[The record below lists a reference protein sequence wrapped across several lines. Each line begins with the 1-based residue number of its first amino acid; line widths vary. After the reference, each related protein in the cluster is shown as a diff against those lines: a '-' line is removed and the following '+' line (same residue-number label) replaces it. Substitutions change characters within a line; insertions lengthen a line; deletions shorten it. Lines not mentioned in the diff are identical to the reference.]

1 MNETQKKPLNKSLTA
16 NVQETQ
22 NNFIKSDY
30 IMKSHDLIQQ
40 GYKVYLLAQGTN
52 VPYEGSR
59 GYLDA
64 TNNIRELT
72 DMFLKYGANSNIG
85 ITLRDSN
92 LVILDID
99 RHTPDKNGLQTLRQ
113 LGITPNFDNEAFE
126 TTPRDG
132 IHVFYRVPDDL
143 DVTKL
148 KRNIGSG
155 LELVT
160 DKITLAPSYKEF
172 RFQDG
177 HIEHKYY
184 KHLGKSLMEANVM
197 PDWLVKMA
205 SNVATGGNRQTKR
218 VPRYSIDQ
226 RINMMING
234 FDVGERNNQIMSFAG
249 WLLSIR
255 NIDPN
260 LVYELVQKIN
270 SYSAVPL
277 PDKEVNTIFRSAYN
291 REVKRASMGGR

>member
-1 MNETQKKPLNKSLTA
+1 MNETQKKPFNGSLATE
-16 NVQETQ
+16 VKEVS

-30 IMKSHDLIQQ
+30 IIKSHDLIQQ
-40 GYKVYLLAQGTN
+40 GFAVYLLSQGTN

-59 GYLDA
+59 GHLDA
-64 TNNIRELT
+64 TNDVRELT

-85 ITLRDSN
+85 IILKDTG
-92 LVILDID
+92 LVVLDID
-99 RHTPDKNGLQTLRQ
+99 RHTPNKNGLASLKKA
-113 LGITPNFDNEAFE
+113 GITPNFDNEAIE
-126 TTPRDG
+126 VTPRNG
-132 IHVFYRVPDDL
+132 FHIFYYIPKGFDIEKINHNPLPGVE
-143 DVTKL
+143 
-148 KRNIGSG
+148 II
-155 LELVT
+155 T
-160 DKITLAPSYKEF
+160 DKITVAPSFKEF
-172 RFQDG
+172 KFQDG

-184 KHLGKSLMEANVM
+184 KHLGKSLMEASVM
-197 PDWLVKMA
+197 PDWLVKML
-205 SNVATGGNRQTKR
+205 SNVATSGNKQTGR
-218 VPRYSIDQ
+218 IPRYSIDQ

>member
-1 MNETQKKPLNKSLTA
+1 MSEDTKKPLNTNLQA

-22 NNFIKSDY
+22 NSFISSDFIIKS
-30 IMKSHDLIQQ
+30 HELIEQ
-40 GYKVYLLAQGTN
+40 GFKVYLLAQGTN
-52 VPYEGSR
+52 TPYKGSR
-59 GYLDA
+59 GHLDA
-64 TNNIRELT
+64 TNNVRQLT
-72 DMFLKYGANSNIG
+72 DMFLEYGANSNIG
-85 ITLRDSN
+85 ITLKDTG
-92 LVILDID
+92 LVVLDID
-99 RHTPDKNGLQTLRQ
+99 RHTPNKNGLASLKKA
-113 LGITPNFDNEAFE
+113 GITPNFDDEVIE
-126 TTPRDG
+126 KTPRNG
-132 IHVFYRVPDDL
+132 FHIFYYIPKGFDIEKINHNPLPGVEII
-143 DVTKL
+143 T
-148 KRNIGSG
+148 G
-155 LELVT
+155 
-160 DKITLAPSYKEF
+160 KITVAPSIKLV
-172 RFQDG
+172 DG
-177 HIEHKYY
+177 GGIGYQHF
-184 KHLGKSLMEANVM
+184 GKDFIHANLM
-197 PDWLVKMA
+197 PDWLIELV
-205 SNVATGGNRQTKR
+205 SNVPTRGDKHNKR

>member
-1 MNETQKKPLNKSLTA
+1 MSEDTKKAPEQKFGDQ
-16 NVQETQ
+16 VQETNKNIYSSQ
-22 NNFIKSDY
+22 Y
-30 IMKSHDLIQQ
+30 IIKSHDLIQQ

-52 VPYEGSR
+52 TPYAHSR
-59 GYLDA
+59 GHLDA
-64 TNNIRELT
+64 TDDVYKLT
-72 DMFLKYGANSNIG
+72 NEFIKYGANSNIG
-85 ITLRDSN
+85 IILKDTGLLS
-92 LVILDID
+92 LDID
-99 RHTPDKNGLQTLRQ
+99 RHTPDKNGLRTLKQ
-113 LGITPNFDNEAFE
+113 LGITPNFDDEVFE
-126 TTPRDG
+126 TSPRNG

-143 DVTKL
+143 DVTSL
-148 KRNIGSG
+148 KRNIGAG

-160 DKITLAPSYKEF
+160 DKITIAPSVK
-172 RFQDG
+172 G
-177 HIEHKYY
+177 GVAY
-184 KHLGKSLMEANVM
+184 KHFGKSFNEASMM
-197 PDWLVKMA
+197 PQWLINLA
-205 SNVATGGNRQTKR
+205 SNGATGGNKQTRR

-291 REVKRASMGGR
+291 REVKKAQGGR

>member
-1 MNETQKKPLNKSLTA
+1 MSEDTKKPLNTNLQA
-16 NVQETQ
+16 NVQEVSKNVISSDFT
-22 NNFIKSDY
+22 IKS
-30 IMKSHDLIQQ
+30 HELVQQ
-40 GYKVYLLAQGTN
+40 GFKVYLLAQGTN
-52 VPYEGSR
+52 VPYKGSNAH
-59 GYLDA
+59 LDA
-64 TNNIRELT
+64 TNDVYKLT
-72 DMFLKYGANSNIG
+72 DMFLKYGANSNIA
-85 ITLRDSN
+85 IS
-92 LVILDID
+92 LVDTGLVALDID
-99 RHTPDKNGLQTLRQ
+99 KHSTNGFQSLIQSGHTLNL
-113 LGITPNFDNEAFE
+113 DNEVWE
-126 TTPRDG
+126 MTPRSGAHIFFKVPKNVSVKNLKHNLMAGVELLTDKVTVAPSIKLVDG
-132 IHVFYRVPDDL
+132 I
-143 DVTKL
+143 
-148 KRNIGSG
+148 
-155 LELVT
+155 E
-160 DKITLAPSYKEF
+160 AE
-172 RFQDG
+172 
-177 HIEHKYY
+177 Y
-184 KHLGKSLMEANVM
+184 KHFGGDISQCSVM

-205 SNVATGGNRQTKR
+205 SNVATGGNKQNKR

>member
-1 MNETQKKPLNKSLTA
+1 MTEDIKKAPEQKFGDQ
-16 NVQETQ
+16 VQET
-22 NNFIKSDY
+22 NKNIINSNYIIKS
-30 IMKSHDLIQQ
+30 HELIQQ

-59 GYLDA
+59 GHLDA

-72 DMFLKYGANSNIG
+72 DLFLKYGANSNIAISLADTG
-85 ITLRDSN
+85 
-92 LVILDID
+92 VAVLDID
-99 RHTPDKNGLQTLRQ
+99 KHSTNGFQSLIQSGHTLNL
-113 LGITPNFDNEAFE
+113 DNEVWE
-126 TTPRDG
+126 LTPRSGAHVFFKIPDGVRADELKHDLMSGVELLTDKVTVAPSVKLVDG
-132 IHVFYRVPDDL
+132 IEV
-143 DVTKL
+143 
-148 KRNIGSG
+148 
-155 LELVT
+155 E
-160 DKITLAPSYKEF
+160 
-172 RFQDG
+172 
-177 HIEHKYY
+177 Y
-184 KHLGKSLMEANVM
+184 KHFGGNISECSVM

-205 SNVATGGNRQTKR
+205 SNVATGGNKQKKR

-277 PDKEVNTIFRSAYN
+277 PDREVNAIFRSAYN
-291 REVKRASMGGR
+291 REVKKAKGGR